1 MDRKLLVALDSEL
14 AAGRSAAMVTVVG
27 TKGSAPRHAGSSMLL
42 LRDGTIRGTVGGG
55 QGEAEALAAAAK
67 VLKDAPALLLDV
79 DKLGADVA
87 GPEGI
92 CGGVTTM
99 LVQAI
104 IPGSETASRLAT
116 MLRAGRGVLVYAL
129 PGGGSFED
137 ALLIEDR
144 LIICGGGHVGLA
156 LARLANEVDFAVTVV
171 DSRPEFAD
179 NRRFPTGV
187 EVLCGP
193 YIESLKSLELRPS
206 DYAVVL
212 TPGHK
217 EDLECVRTLFP
228 AGLRYLGCIG
238 SARKTRMILE
248 ALKAEGFDPSR
259 VDAIFAPIGLDIGAE
274 TPGEIGVSILAELI
288 AVRREANSLE
298 AAIVDRARRRA

>member
-1 MDRKLLVALDSEL
+1 MDRKLLVALDAEL
-14 AAGRSAAMVTVVG
+14 AAGRSIAMVTVIA

-42 LRDGTIRGTVGGG
+42 LQDGSIRATVGGG
-55 QGEAEALAAAAK
+55 QGEAEALEAAAK
-67 VLKDAPALLLDV
+67 VLAGAPALLLEV

-87 GPEGI
+87 GSEGI

-104 IPGSETASRLAT
+104 NPASAMAASLES
-116 MLRAGRGVLVYAL
+116 LLKVGGGVLVHAL
-129 PGGGSFED
+129 PGGGTFED
-137 ALLIEDR
+137 PLLVEDR

-179 NRRFPTGV
+179 SRRFPSGV

-193 YIESLKSLELRPS
+193 YRESLDSLKPRAG

-217 EDLECVRTLFP
+217 EDLVCVRALFP

-248 ALKAEGFDPSR
+248 ALKADGFDPSR
-259 VDAIFAPIGLDIGAE
+259 VDAIFAPVGLDIGAE
-274 TPGEIGVSILAELI
+274 TPGEIAVSILAELI
-288 AVRREANSLE
+288 AVRHGAVTL
-298 AAIVDRARRRA
+298 AAAVMDRARRRA